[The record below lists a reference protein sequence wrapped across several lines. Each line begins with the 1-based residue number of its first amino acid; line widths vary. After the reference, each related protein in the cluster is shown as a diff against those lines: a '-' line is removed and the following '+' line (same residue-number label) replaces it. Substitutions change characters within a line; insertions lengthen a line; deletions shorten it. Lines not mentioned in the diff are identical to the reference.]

1 MEPSQTS
8 TDSEHL
14 PALQFLFGRIIAFG
28 WRVDACLPFPIT
40 SLPIKKVTP
49 NCLVLYISLNG
60 FDLYCHANWY
70 IYIDKKYY

>member
-28 WRVDACLPFPIT
+28 WCVDACLPFPVT
-40 SLPIKKVTP
+40 SPANKKNNPKLSGV
-49 NCLVLYISLNG
+49 
-60 FDLYCHANWY
+60 
-70 IYIDKKYY
+70 IYFFKWI